1 MSLAWGSIVVLVM
14 LLPGVLFFV
23 GLHFPE
29 KFTRDAVER
38 SALGQ
43 LAGVLLVSLVVH
55 ASAILLWAG
64 ICSFLPSLQRIDIG
78 AFLLAMSPDT
88 GDFRTRV
95 ELVQRLADR
104 AGWIL
109 AYLLTTATLGVWLGW
124 AVGARIVR
132 GGLRFLTQHRWVY
145 HLSIGDHL
153 TTAWV
158 MTNLTSC

>member
-14 LLPGVLFFV
+14 LLPGVLFFA

-43 LAGVLLVSLVVH
+43 LAGVLLISLVVH
-55 ASAILLWAG
+55 AGVFLLWAA
-64 ICSFLPSLQRIDIG
+64 ICWRMPSLPRIDIG

-88 GDFRTRV
+88 GDLRARDA
-95 ELVQRLADR
+95 LVDRLSNQ

-109 AYLLTTATLGVWLGW
+109 IYLLTTAGFGMLLGW

-145 HLSIGDHL
+145 HLSIGDRL
-153 TTAWV
+153 TTAWI
-158 MTNLTSC
+158 M